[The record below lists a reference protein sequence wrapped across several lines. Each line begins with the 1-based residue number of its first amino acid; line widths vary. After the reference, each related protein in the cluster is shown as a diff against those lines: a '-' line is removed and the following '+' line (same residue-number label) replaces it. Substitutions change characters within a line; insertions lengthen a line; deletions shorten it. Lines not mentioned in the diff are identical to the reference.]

1 VVTEGDANGSLAGH
15 LAELAARGEIALRL
29 DTGSLDRMLRAIV
42 EATVGLFDAEAASIA
57 LVEPDGRLRFR
68 VAAGDRALGVVGLT
82 VAQGEGI
89 AGYVAA
95 TGQPIAVSD
104 VADDPRFDRSAAE
117 RTGYVPRSILAVPLV
132 GGDRTVGVLEVL
144 DRRGAVG
151 FGLADIALA
160 GTFARIAGEA
170 IEVSRVERDVQRLV
184 VRAIVAATGERGDE
198 LAPAAEGLTAAAT
211 AELERSPAFWAL
223 VDRLAAIR
231 GADPERLSLV
241 GDLVAAAVPH
251 LSGGDDGSS
260 GTTRGPR
267 GARDSWRDLAADDE

>member
-1 VVTEGDANGSLAGH
+1 MTEGDASGPLARH
-15 LAELAARGEIALRL
+15 VAELASRGEIALRL

-42 EATVGLFDAEAASIA
+42 EATVELFDAEAASIA

-184 VRAIVAATGERGDE
+184 ARGVMAAAGERGDE
-198 LAPAAEGLTAAAT
+198 LAPVAAALATAAT

-223 VDRLAAIR
+223 VDRLAAVR
-231 GADPERLSLV
+231 GADPERLGLV

-251 LSGGDDGSS
+251 LSGGGDRAPWAS
-260 GTTRGPR
+260 RGPR
-267 GARDSWRDLAADDE
+267 GSWRDLAADDE